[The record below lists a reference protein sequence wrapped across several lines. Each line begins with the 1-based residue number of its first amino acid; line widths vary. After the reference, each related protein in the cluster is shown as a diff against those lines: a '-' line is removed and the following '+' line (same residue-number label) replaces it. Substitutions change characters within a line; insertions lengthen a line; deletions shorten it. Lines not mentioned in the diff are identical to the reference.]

1 MFSLQSL
8 ITKGANIIL
17 TQKLRVPHPSS
28 GSVDSMFKIAAQA
41 VAQCWPVPQSPR
53 REQIAQSAGSATP
66 CQITLYVQG
75 CSAQVSR
82 LLSNSTMCQA
92 GDSLSRHS
100 KIE

>member
-8 ITKGANIIL
+8 ITKGAKVIL

-41 VAQCWPVPQSPR
+41 AAQCWPVPRSPR

-66 CQITLYVQG
+66 NHITLCVQERIH
-75 CSAQVSR
+75 AQHRVQAAEQRHHVSVWGQPE
-82 LLSNSTMCQA
+82 QA
-92 GDSLSRHS
+92 Q
-100 KIE
+100 